1 VSGLWPPGVRYFEE
15 EPRQAFKKAGSG
27 WTHIRVI
34 PTRSEPGTAPDQDRG
49 QESRRFNPR
58 ARVTSR
64 SGRRWRV
71 VVFDTTMPTVPG
83 FQFMLADPLVAT
95 ITFDE
100 TFDTRTQAC
109 SRALSMAQQLA
120 RNAGIQTNPD
130 LAPCRPNFSCLAW
143 IGTAVIGASAGIII
157 PPTLAGLFSVTDSQ
171 ITAVIGR
178 KVAEAALLAA
188 MPLGAAIACLLLWLV
203 GRAAQKRKRLSAR
216 AAHASDTSRLLPPAA
231 PGAVTDSTRPP
242 TGS

>member
-1 VSGLWPPGVRYFEE
+1 MSGLWPPGVRYFEE

-34 PTRSEPGTAPDQDRG
+34 PTRSESATAPDQDRG
-49 QESRRFNPR
+49 RESSRVNPR
-58 ARVTSR
+58 ARITLR
-64 SGRRWRV
+64 GARRWRV

-109 SRALSMAQQLA
+109 SRALSMAQELA
-120 RNAGIQTNPD
+120 RNAGIQTDPD
-130 LAPCRPNFSCLAW
+130 MAPCRPNFSCLAW
-143 IGTAVIGASAGIII
+143 IGTAGIGASAGIII
-157 PPTLAGLFSVTDSQ
+157 PPALVGLFSVTDSQ

-178 KVAEAALLAA
+178 KAAEAALLAA

-203 GRAAQKRKRLSAR
+203 GRTAQKRRRRSAR
-216 AAHASDTSRLLPPAA
+216 AAHQ
-231 PGAVTDSTRPP
+231 V
-242 TGS
+242 